1 MVNTTPAAIIVV
13 AQAISGFI
21 LPVIAI
27 LLMVIANSKK
37 LLGEHT
43 NSVIRNVLGSIAVIV
58 TLGLAVKALYGF
70 ITTIIK

>member
-1 MVNTTPAAIIVV
+1 MGKINRV
-13 AQAISGFI
+13 
-21 LPVIAI
+21 